1 MDLAR
6 QVEDAGAGT
15 IIYTDIAT
23 DGMLAGPNFTETE
36 KMLEALSCQLIAS
49 GGVSSADDVR
59 RLSRMPGL
67 YGCIIGKA
75 LYDHKLTLA
84 ELSDIRDAVA

>member
-1 MDLAR
+1 
-6 QVEDAGAGT
+6 
-15 IIYTDIAT
+15 
-23 DGMLAGPNFTETE
+23 MLAGPNFTETE
-36 KMLEALSCQLIAS
+36 KMLQALSCQLIAS
-49 GGVSSADDVR
+49 GGVSNADDVR

>member
-1 MDLAR
+1 
-6 QVEDAGAGT
+6 
-15 IIYTDIAT
+15 
-23 DGMLAGPNFTETE
+23 
-36 KMLEALSCQLIAS
+36 
-49 GGVSSADDVR
+49 
-59 RLSRMPGL
+59 MPGL